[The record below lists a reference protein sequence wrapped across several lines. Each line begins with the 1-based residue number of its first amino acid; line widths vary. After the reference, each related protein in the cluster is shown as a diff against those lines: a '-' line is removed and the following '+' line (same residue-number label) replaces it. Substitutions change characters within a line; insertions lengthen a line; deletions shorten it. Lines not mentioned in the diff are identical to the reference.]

1 MSATDM
7 GSGMGGSGMGSGIER
22 FGDPAP
28 LTRIVG
34 WGSLGALAAFLIN
47 NVLNVGF
54 GFAQA
59 QAILSGDSGAWPAIA
74 VYVICIGIGIAYALM
89 TPRNALRWDA
99 DRIHRFNVYLI
110 RSFYFGILFVGIA
123 DIIIAFMR
131 TEHLFDGFLS
141 PQMVLTMQRPDY
153 IGLHV
158 HLPLVVLGFIV
169 GLFTRT
175 LGFLWLSLLIIIAE
189 LAIVITRFVFS
200 YEQAFM
206 GDLVRYWYSALFL
219 LASAHTLHEE
229 GHVRVDILYA
239 GLKRRT
245 KGIVNAWGVILLGM
259 PTAWTVLAVGF
270 AGPQSIINSPV
281 MNFEITQTGGIGM
294 YVKYQMAAFL
304 GIFGMTMLIE
314 FVAMLFDSVAD
325 WRGEPGH
332 RDYDVS
338 AQ

>member
-7 GSGMGGSGMGSGIER
+7 GAGIER
-22 FGDPAP
+22 YGDPAP

-34 WGSLGALAAFLIN
+34 WGSLGALAALLIA

-54 GFAQA
+54 GFPQP
-59 QAILSGDSGAWPAIA
+59 QAILAGDTGAWGPLA
-74 VYVICIGIGIAYALM
+74 VYALLIGLGIAYALM
-89 TPRNALRWDA
+89 TPRNGLRWDA
-99 DRIHRFNVYLI
+99 DRIHRFNVYLV
-110 RSFYFGILFVGIA
+110 RSFFFAILFVGLA
-123 DIIIAFMR
+123 DITIAFMR
-131 TEHLFDGFLS
+131 VEHIFDKFLDR
-141 PQMVLTMQRPDY
+141 QMVLTFQRPDFV
-153 IGLHV
+153 GLRV
-158 HLPLVVLGFIV
+158 HLPLIVLGFIV

-175 LGFLWLSLLIIIAE
+175 LGFLWLSLLIIVAE
-189 LAIVITRFVFS
+189 LAIVITRFIFS

-219 LASAHTLHEE
+219 LASAYTLHEE

-239 GLKRRT
+239 GLSRRT

-259 PTAWTVLAVGF
+259 PTAWTVLAVGL

-281 MNFEITQTGGIGM
+281 MNFEISQTGGIGM

-314 FVAMLFDSVAD
+314 FVAVLFDSVAD